1 MCVYAPFKSAT
12 LHIIS
17 PFHERDGGI
26 SFYKS
31 VIHDQIYFL
40 FFLQTLY
47 SLEIGTS
54 GCLYLLIPTASE
66 RLIDRIDL
74 SPSLAAGSS
83 SGLP

>member
-17 PFHERDGGI
+17 LFDERDGGI
-26 SFYKS
+26 SFYKF
-31 VIHDQIYFL
+31 VNHNKIYIYI
-40 FFLQTLY
+40 FLQTVY

-54 GCLYLLIPTASE
+54 GCLFLLIPTASE